1 MVPTDVFITSCATL
15 PQSSMPGRP
24 ISTLLLLS
32 FRTHYSHLC
41 IQQRAVYLSSALWH
55 GAACVCKCVCVYRA
69 GLYLR
74 SLHCDR
80 DHKYG
85 SRVMSSSTCLKR
97 LYLFLSLFSPHFHLS
112 HMIYRDGCKSY
123 LNYIFHFPY
132 FHLIKLQL
140 GEQQGQTCMYMLV
153 KDRAAPQASVIR
165 IININKKWCCVEP
178 TVFITRTI
186 LPLARWFWKIQFD
199 ATLCFSD

>member
-1 MVPTDVFITSCATL
+1 MPNGAHRCIHHFLCHITPVIKCKAGPFPLCSSCPL
-15 PQSSMPGRP
+15 EL
-24 ISTLLLLS
+24 I
-32 FRTHYSHLC
+32 THIFVYSNGLFTCRQHFGME
-41 IQQRAVYLSSALWH
+41 RR
-55 GAACVCKCVCVYRA
+55 VCASVYRA

-97 LYLFLSLFSPHFHLS
+97 LSISFSPHFHLS

-140 GEQQGQTCMYMLV
+140 GKQQGQTCTYMLV

-178 TVFITRTI
+178 TVFKWRTI
-186 LPLARWFWKIQFD
+186 LPLARWFLKIQFD